1 MKIDFKHFNLS
12 NRKFDIARVLLF
24 TQIFLIIATFF
35 DSIFKNIHVSNVFNG
50 NLNIYGES
58 KLAPVLLIF
67 LIFEIITLINQ
78 DEKLFIPLRL
88 LNSFLTLLILK
99 EISDVVTRSE
109 VSTAAGTLFGLSVFS
124 SLLNMATGGWFNTL
138 LGGALDPSQ
147 IRISPDRRLFG
158 YYIIGFALLLSLIVF
173 VFYLYRR
180 FYKKEKLIKVNNIN
194 YHDFIAVFSK
204 NKLLSIATYLVMA
217 SQFIPF
223 NIMINTLLPTPAFAA
238 HPLFSSAICII
249 GFLLLDSI
257 LNENTSNIKRYII
270 IEIMSIVIW
279 NPFSVFKY
287 GSPGFGYILYTLGIG
302 LFVYSL
308 LNIIKLESN
317 R

>member
-1 MKIDFKHFNLS
+1 MKINFKHFNTIVS
-12 NRKFDIARVLLF
+12 KVDIVKALLF

-35 DSIFKNIHVSNVFNG
+35 DSIFKNIHVNNVFNG

-67 LIFEIITLINQ
+67 LLFEIIALINQ
-78 DEKLFIPLRL
+78 DEKLFIPLRV

-124 SLLNMATGGWFNTL
+124 SLLNMATGGWSSALF
-138 LGGALDPSQ
+138 GGALDPSQ

-158 YYIIGFALLLSLIVF
+158 YYIIEFTLLVSLSVF

-180 FYKKEKLIKVNNIN
+180 FYKKEKLIKIN
-194 YHDFIAVFSK
+194 RIKYHDFIAVFSK
-204 NKLLSIATYLVMA
+204 NKLLSIATYLVIL

-223 NIMINTLLPTPAFAA
+223 NIMIKTLLPTPAFAA

-257 LNENTSNIKRYII
+257 LNENTNNIKRYII

-287 GSPGFGYILYTLGIG
+287 GAPGFGYILYILGIG
-302 LFVYSL
+302 IFVYSL
-308 LNIIKLESN
+308 LNIIKLENN